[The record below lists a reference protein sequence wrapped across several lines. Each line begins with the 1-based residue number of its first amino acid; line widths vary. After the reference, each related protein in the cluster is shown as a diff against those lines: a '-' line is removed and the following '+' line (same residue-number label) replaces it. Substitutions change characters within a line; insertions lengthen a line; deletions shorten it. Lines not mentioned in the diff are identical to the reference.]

1 MLRAAPRLP
10 CELLIG
16 GMAVNLADTS
26 AQAGAILDE
35 VEKAIV
41 GKRPVLE
48 KVLLAILCDGHVLI
62 EDYPGLAKTLMAK
75 TFAATLGCDFKRV
88 QFTPDLLPADI
99 TGTYVFDRRTSEF
112 TLRRGPVFTN
122 VLLADEINRSPPKTQ
137 AALLEAMQERQTTL
151 EGETHPLERPF
162 VVIATQNP
170 IEYEGTYPLPEAQ
183 IDRFLMRIA
192 IGYPTREQEREIL
205 ARRLRRKEE
214 EIRLERVSTPEAV
227 VGMQRAIEEVHV
239 DEALET
245 YIVDI
250 ASRTRTHPQV
260 EVGAS
265 PRGSLAL
272 LKLARARAALR
283 GRDFVVPDDV
293 KEVAVEGLAHRL
305 ILKPD
310 PWIKGVRTAA
320 VVDEV
325 LASAPVPKVD

>member
-1 MLRAAPRLP
+1 M
-10 CELLIG
+10 
-16 GMAVNLADTS
+16 NLADTS
-26 AQAGAILDE
+26 GQAGAILDE

-48 KVLLAILCDGHVLI
+48 KVLLTVLCDGHVLI

-99 TGTYVFDRRTSEF
+99 TGTYVFDRKTSEF
-112 TLRRGPVFTN
+112 VLRRGPVFTN

-151 EGETHPLERPF
+151 EGETHPLESPF

-183 IDRFLMRIA
+183 IDRFLMRIG

-205 ARRLRRKEE
+205 TRRIHRKEDDV
-214 EIRLERVSTPEAV
+214 RVARVSSPEQV
-227 VGMQRAIEEVHV
+227 LGMQRAIEEVHV
-239 DEALET
+239 DEALES
-245 YIVDI
+245 YIVEI
-250 ASRTRTHPQV
+250 VSRTRTHPQV
-260 EVGAS
+260 DVGAS

-283 GRDFVVPDDV
+283 DRDFVVPDDV

-310 PWIKGVRTAA
+310 PWIKGVRTTS
-320 VVDEV
+320 VVQEV
-325 LASAPVPKVD
+325 LTSVPVPKVD

>member
-1 MLRAAPRLP
+1 VNVPETAAAAK
-10 CELLIG
+10 
-16 GMAVNLADTS
+16 AV
-26 AQAGAILDE
+26 LDE

-48 KVLLAILCDGHVLI
+48 KLLLAVLCDGHVLI

-75 TFAATLGCDFKRV
+75 TFAAVLGCDFKRV

-99 TGTYVFDRRTSEF
+99 TGTYVFDRKAGEF
-112 TLRRGPVFTN
+112 VLRKGPVFTN
-122 VLLADEINRSPPKTQ
+122 LLLADEINRSPPKTQ

-151 EGETHPLERPF
+151 EGETHPLARPF

-183 IDRFLMRIA
+183 IDRFLLRIG
-192 IGYPTREQEREIL
+192 IGYPTREQEVEIL
-205 ARRLRRKEE
+205 ARRRSRKQEDVAVD
-214 EIRLERVSTPEAV
+214 RVSSPEQV
-227 VGMQRAIEEVHV
+227 VAMQRALEEIHV
-239 DEALET
+239 DPAVEA
-245 YIVDI
+245 YIVEV

-272 LKLARARAALR
+272 LKLGRARAALR

-293 KEVAVEGLAHRL
+293 KEIAVEGLAHRL

-310 PWIKGVRTAA
+310 PWIKGVRTAT
-320 VVDEV
+320 VVEEV
-325 LASAPVPKVD
+325 LASVPVPKVD